1 MADDDKTKLITRL
14 KLSDQVFDKL
24 WQMIADGDLSPG
36 DFMPSE
42 RSLMERFGVGRPAVR
57 EALQSLANKGVI
69 TISHGERSRV
79 NELSASNALHQI
91 EDIAKLL
98 LSSEPDNIEHLKNAR
113 KLLEYGIARLA
124 APRCT
129 SADAADLRALIDK
142 QRKCVNDSERFI
154 EMDIAFHMRIAEIA
168 GNPILLA
175 VSKAT
180 LTWLF
185 EYYRPLLYWE
195 GREVTTLI
203 EHSHVVDALEMQ
215 DEEAAVAAM
224 RQHLNRLDA
233 A

>member
-1 MADDDKTKLITRL
+1 MPDDDKPELITRQ

-24 WQMIADGDLSPG
+24 WQMIADGDLTPG
-36 DFMPSE
+36 DTMPSE

-79 NELSASNALHQI
+79 NELSASDALHQI

-98 LSSEPDNIEHLKNAR
+98 LSSEPENIEHLKDAR
-113 KLLEYGIARLA
+113 KLLEYGIARFA
-124 APRCT
+124 ALRCT
-129 SADAADLRALIDK
+129 AADAAELRALIEK
-142 QRKCVNDSERFI
+142 QRKCVDDNARFI
-154 EMDIAFHMRIAEIA
+154 EMDIAFHLRIAEIT
-168 GNPILLA
+168 GNPILQA

-195 GREVTTLI
+195 GREVKTLK
-203 EHSHVVDALEMQ
+203 EHSHVVDALEAR
-215 DEEAAVAAM
+215 DEEAAVTAM
-224 RQHLNRLDA
+224 RLHLNRLEPS
-233 A
+233 

>member
-1 MADDDKTKLITRL
+1 MADDDKTELITRQ

-36 DFMPSE
+36 DAMPSE

-98 LSSEPDNIEHLKNAR
+98 LSSEPDNIEHLKDAR
-113 KLLEYGIARLA
+113 KLLEYGIARFA

-129 SADAADLRALIDK
+129 AADAADLRALIEK
-142 QRKCVNDSERFI
+142 QRKCVNDNARFV
-154 EMDIAFHMRIAEIA
+154 EMDIAFHLRIAEIT
-168 GNPILLA
+168 GNPILQA

-195 GREVTTLI
+195 GREVTTLK
-203 EHSHVVDALEMQ
+203 EHGLVVDALEAQ
-215 DEEAAVAAM
+215 DEEAAVTAM
-224 RQHLNRLDA
+224 RQHLNRVEPS
-233 A
+233 

>member
-1 MADDDKTKLITRL
+1 MADDDKTEIITRQ

-36 DFMPSE
+36 DAMPSE

-79 NELSASNALHQI
+79 NELSASNAMHQI

-98 LSSEPDNIEHLKNAR
+98 LSSEPDNIEHLKDAR
-113 KLLEYGIARLA
+113 KLLEYGIARFA
-124 APRCT
+124 AIRC
-129 SADAADLRALIDK
+129 SAEDAAELRALIEK
-142 QRKCVNDSERFI
+142 QRLCVNDNARFI
-154 EMDIAFHMRIAEIA
+154 EMDIAFHLRIAEIT
-168 GNPILLA
+168 GNPILQA

-195 GREVTTLI
+195 GREVTTLK
-203 EHSHVVDALEMQ
+203 EHSHVVDALEAQ
-215 DEEAAVAAM
+215 DEDAAVTAM
-224 RQHLNRLDA
+224 QQHLNRVEPS
-233 A
+233 